1 MKLNWVT
8 YITTNGRYRTE
19 AWKINDLFPGPR
31 GRPLSRPPIL
41 TPPQKCVEAVLA
53 AAAHLGSPKT

>member
-31 GRPLSRPPIL
+31 GRPLSRPPKL
-41 TPPQKCVEAVLA
+41 TPPPEMCQGRSRRRC
-53 AAAHLGSPKT
+53 PPR